1 MKQISRFAKSVCS
14 GCLSAAVLMLLSCT
28 AAAAAPAKLEIPSSL
43 DFGIVPQESV
53 NTKTFSIKNPS
64 DAGSGKV
71 KIMVSCSCLEVK
83 PETFELKAHST
94 ADLTVTYRPRS
105 SSGKA
110 SNRIYVQQAGS
121 DTPDAVI
128 NVTAEVYKLFSS
140 QPSKVDFGLVP
151 IGSPRQSS
159 FQLMALSD
167 KTFRIDKAIFDQSL
181 LDVKYEQQAVLSK
194 QKPLPVSVALK
205 NTVPVGDGSNDPTR
219 ALRTS
224 IRFLMSDT
232 ETGASWRYSVT
243 VSAKILGEVEV
254 TPPKYSFI
262 DQPRDARLSLKVQL
276 KNRYGKPFRITGFSS
291 FFGCTDAQFG
301 KEPAASHEVEL
312 SIDASKVDGNVEDM
326 LRFMT
331 DLHIEKVIK
340 MPVTILFKQQKQGE

>member
-194 QKPLPVSVALK
+194 QKPLPVSVGNEKRHCRVGKISALESLEVSVRGVIEHAK
-205 NTVPVGDGSNDPTR
+205 LKAGILQGGDRGFPAGSSTGGDVCLPGLQGQGEVFHVGDFGGSLAAR
-219 ALRTS
+219 
-224 IRFLMSDT
+224 
-232 ETGASWRYSVT
+232 GAAIENCIKT
-243 VSAKILGEVEV
+243 
-254 TPPKYSFI
+254 
-262 DQPRDARLSLKVQL
+262 
-276 KNRYGKPFRITGFSS
+276 KNCGHNYLLNF
-291 FFGCTDAQFG
+291 
-301 KEPAASHEVEL
+301 
-312 SIDASKVDGNVEDM
+312 
-326 LRFMT
+326 
-331 DLHIEKVIK
+331 
-340 MPVTILFKQQKQGE
+340 